1 MKLNKGYGYPF
12 KFRLHTAL
20 GSFSAI
26 SGPALLARF
35 ESLFNFNNGFLLF
48 GNTRCL
54 SVAPICIFC
63 TLFE

>member
-12 KFRLHTAL
+12 EFRLHTAL

-35 ESLFNFNNGFLLF
+35 ESLFNFNICFLPF
-48 GNTRCL
+48 
-54 SVAPICIFC
+54 
-63 TLFE
+63 